1 MCILFKGRYSISMLY
16 SLIVKY
22 VYSMRSQEKI
32 FSQSGKWEEGLVLDT
47 LLTKEQ
53 LINGLI
59 TRNKKKNKKTEERS
73 LMKNYSRN
81 NSIDRIAYMM
91 CPVPTAQRWFL
102 TIACFAAYKV
112 GILLYAKAIKRL
124 SYTGMREEGL
134 VLDPLFTRQQLT
146 GGLIAIKRSN
156 NKIEL

>member
-1 MCILFKGRYSISMLY
+1 
-16 SLIVKY
+16 
-22 VYSMRSQEKI
+22 MRSQEKI
-32 FSQSGKWEEGLVLDT
+32 FSHSGKWEEGLVLDT

-91 CPVPTAQRWFL
+91 WPVPTAQRWFL

-112 GILLYAKAIKRL
+112 IILLYAKALKKL
-124 SYTGMREEGL
+124 SYTGKREEGL

-146 GGLIAIKRSN
+146 GGLIAIKWSN
-156 NKIEL
+156 NKIEQ

>member
-1 MCILFKGRYSISMLY
+1 MCLLFKGRYSISMLY

-91 CPVPTAQRWFL
+91 
-102 TIACFAAYKV
+102 
-112 GILLYAKAIKRL
+112 
-124 SYTGMREEGL
+124 
-134 VLDPLFTRQQLT
+134 
-146 GGLIAIKRSN
+146 
-156 NKIEL
+156 